1 MSSSQALYFTNDA
14 NVIDLLGD
22 DEIDGKGF
30 TTTTSDNATK
40 LKIAIDEGRQEVE
53 KLNKLIKKYEAKL
66 MPLKAQRDKLLQEMM
81 GYKTE
86 LELLPTSSPG
96 EFLRSYPWDK
106 QLKSVLN
113 DVFKVSPCLSGRTWR
128 PCRE

>member
-53 KLNKLIKKYEAKL
+53 KIEQVDKKI
-66 MPLKAQRDKLLQEMM
+66 
-81 GYKTE
+81 
-86 LELLPTSSPG
+86 
-96 EFLRSYPWDK
+96 
-106 QLKSVLN
+106 
-113 DVFKVSPCLSGRTWR
+113 
-128 PCRE
+128 

>member
-1 MSSSQALYFTNDA
+1 
-14 NVIDLLGD
+14 
-22 DEIDGKGF
+22 
-30 TTTTSDNATK
+30 
-40 LKIAIDEGRQEVE
+40 
-53 KLNKLIKKYEAKL
+53 
-66 MPLKAQRDKLLQEMM
+66 M

-113 DVFKVSPCLSGRTWR
+113 DVFKIPSFRKHQKRQLMLYCVERMSLS
-128 PCRE
+128 